1 VRSQIVG
8 LISSPLART
17 VIVLSGL
24 LAVIDFSRNILIF
37 RSQTDRD
44 YRSSQL
50 SDLRSMADESSAT
63 QAVAEWLG
71 VVASQSQGSDELSLE
86 GMLSESG
93 RLRAIIRQ
101 GAGSPSN
108 ASRVVVGV
116 GDQIAGWQVVE
127 FSPNSVLIKRGDEE
141 RRLTLFRKDLGVARS

>member
-1 VRSQIVG
+1 MRTQIAG
-8 LISSPLART
+8 LISSPLARA
-17 VIVLSGL
+17 VIVLSAL

-71 VVASQSQGSDELSLE
+71 VVASQSQGSDQLSLE
-86 GMLSESG
+86 GVMSESG
-93 RLRAIIRQ
+93 RLRAIVRQ
-101 GAGSPSN
+101 GSDPSL
-108 ASRVVVGV
+108 SVPRVMVGV
-116 GDQIAGWQVVE
+116 GDQISEWQVLE
-127 FSPNSVLIKRGDEE
+127 LSRYSITLKRAGEE
-141 RRLTLFRKDLGVARS
+141 RRLTLFRKDVGVDE